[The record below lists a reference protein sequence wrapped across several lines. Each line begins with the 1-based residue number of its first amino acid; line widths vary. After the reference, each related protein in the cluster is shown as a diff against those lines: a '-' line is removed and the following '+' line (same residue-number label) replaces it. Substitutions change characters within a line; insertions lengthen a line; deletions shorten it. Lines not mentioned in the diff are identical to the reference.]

1 VTAEVP
7 VGGVADAAGAA
18 AAGAAA
24 DGAAPAAPALRLVPR
39 GLDVLRLSG
48 VRATGHHGVFEHE
61 RRDGQEFVVDVVVHL
76 DAAPAADGDDLAQ
89 TVHYG
94 VLAEQLVAAVERDPV
109 DLVETL
115 AERLAHVVLSF
126 PAAVRAEVTVH
137 KPHAPITVPF
147 GDVSIT
153 VVRERA

>member
-1 VTAEVP
+1 VSPVDATGEGPAVGPAVRTTAV
-7 VGGVADAAGAA
+7 
-18 AAGAAA
+18 
-24 DGAAPAAPALRLVPR
+24 
-39 GLDVLRLSG
+39 GLDVLRLLG

-61 RRDGQEFVVDVVVHL
+61 RRDGQEFVVDAVVHL
-76 DAAPAADGDDLAQ
+76 DTTPAAAGDDLEQ

-94 VLAEQLVAAVERDPV
+94 VLAEQLVEAVERDPV

-115 AERLAHVVLSF
+115 AERLAAVVLAH
-126 PAAVRAEVTVH
+126 PAAARVELTVH
-137 KPHAPITVPF
+137 KPSAPITVQF